1 MTRRIITIAALAA
14 TSAVATTS
22 HADEKRPRPAVAELF
37 EDDAEALLHAL
48 TNPTGDPG
56 QGHVETKEVYSGRR
70 SIKIIPMQRFHP
82 AVPGWAFRIAE
93 RPKAGEFRY
102 LRFAWKAD
110 GCAGIMLQL
119 HDDHDWTIRYT
130 AGIDQ
135 FNWGSKF
142 VAGRPPATWTVVTR
156 DLFSDFGPRTIHG
169 IALTAFNGQAAY
181 FDHIYLGRTLD
192 DLDRVDATDA
202 ASTPRARLTAKDL
215 DGLWTDLSGGD
226 APRSYAALWRLVA
239 AADEAV
245 PFLAGKLG
253 PSGPQAPSLAQIRK
267 WINELDDDA
276 FRVREAATAALAAHL
291 DTVASE
297 LEVAARGATSP
308 EVRARVTWL
317 LARRDGVPAER
328 ERIERAVRVLE
339 YSESSEAKAV
349 LKRLARDSR
358 SIVSKPAKAALN
370 RLTNDRP

>member
-1 MTRRIITIAALAA
+1 M
-14 TSAVATTS
+14 AVAAIS
-22 HADEKRPRPAVAELF
+22 HADGKRPRPAVAELL
-37 EDDAEALLHAL
+37 EDNAESLLRAL

-56 QGHVETKEVYSGRR
+56 QGQVETKDVYSGRQC
-70 SIKIIPMQRFHP
+70 IKIVPMQRFHP

-119 HDDHDWTIRYT
+119 HDEHDWTIRYT

-142 VAGRPPATWTVVTR
+142 VADRPPATWTVVTR
-156 DLFSDFGPRTIHG
+156 DLFSDFGPHTIHG

-192 DLDRVDATDA
+192 DLDRIDATDA
-202 ASTPRARLTAKDL
+202 ASTPRGPLTAKDL
-215 DGLWTDLSGGD
+215 DGLWTDLYSGE

-239 AADEAV
+239 APDQAV

-267 WINELDDDA
+267 WISELDDDA
-276 FRVREAATAALAAHL
+276 FRVREAATAKLAAHL
-291 DTVASE
+291 DSVASE
-297 LEVAARGATSP
+297 LEDAARRANSP
-308 EVRARVTWL
+308 EVRARATWL
-317 LARRDGVPAER
+317 LARRNGAAAER

-339 YSESSEAKAV
+339 YTESSEAKAV
-349 LKRLARDSR
+349 LKQLARDDRSTVSR
-358 SIVSKPAKAALN
+358 PAKAALS
-370 RLTNDRP
+370 RLTSGGP

>member
-1 MTRRIITIAALAA
+1 VIRPIITIAALVATMAVAA
-14 TSAVATTS
+14 TSN
-22 HADEKRPRPAVAELF
+22 ADGKRPRPSVAELL
-37 EDDAEALLHAL
+37 EDNAEAILRAL
-48 TNPTGDPG
+48 TNPTGDSG
-56 QGHVETKEVYSGRR
+56 QGSVETKDVYSGRQCV
-70 SIKIIPMQRFHP
+70 KIVPMQRFHP

-119 HDDHDWTIRYT
+119 HDEHDWTIRYT

-142 VAGRPPATWTVVTR
+142 VADRPPAVWTVVTR
-156 DLFSDFGPRTIHG
+156 DLFADFGPRTIRG

-192 DLDRVDATDA
+192 DLDRIDATDA
-202 ASTPRARLTAKDL
+202 ASTPRVPLTAKDL
-215 DGLWTDLSGGD
+215 DGLWADLYSGE

-239 AADEAV
+239 AADQAV

-267 WINELDDDA
+267 WISELDDDA
-276 FRVREAATAALAAHL
+276 FRVREAATAKLAAHL
-291 DTVASE
+291 DSVASE
-297 LEVAARGATSP
+297 LENAARGATSP
-308 EVRARVTWL
+308 EVRARATWL
-317 LARRDGVPAER
+317 LARRNGAPAER

-339 YSESSEAKAV
+339 YTESSQAKA
-349 LKRLARDSR
+349 LLEQLAGDSR
-358 SIVSKPAKAALN
+358 STVSRLAKAALN
-370 RLTNDRP
+370 RLAGGGP